1 MDKRDTT
8 PIIVNG
14 ELRVNQKR
22 NRTEKDD
29 FKEPKKNPFA
39 DLLLTLICI
48 GLIGYGVYTLVNKD
62 DKKENKK
69 SNSNSNVTS
78 NVESNSNSN
87 IKTIKYEDVLILTKL
102 ESTNL
107 YSKADL
113 AAMNTQ
119 EGLSVVNLSN
129 NAAMAL
135 ASKIADKK
143 VADGKIYITEEEL
156 DNSIKQLFGTKEYIK
171 RAFVCGKD
179 LYTHNQE
186 TKMYYVLEESNNK
199 ITYSKYDYVEK
210 NEENDTLVIKNYVLY
225 NDGVKSWTLNNTALT
240 ETVTKDNM
248 KENLNLL
255 KYYEYKFNKIND
267 NYYLS
272 NISIK

>member
-14 ELRVNQKR
+14 ELRVNQRKR
-22 NRTEKDD
+22 IPSGDD
-29 FKEPKKNPFA
+29 YKEPKKKPLL
-39 DLLLTLICI
+39 DLFLTLICI

-69 SNSNSNVTS
+69 SNSNSNITS

-87 IKTIKYEDVLILTKL
+87 IKKIKYENVLILTKL

-107 YSKADL
+107 YTKEDL
-113 AAMNTQ
+113 AAMNTT
-119 EGLSVVNLSN
+119 EGLNVANLSN
-129 NAAMAL
+129 NATMSL

-143 VADGKIYITEEEL
+143 IVSGKTYITEDEL
-156 DNSIKQLFGTKEYIK
+156 DNSIKQLFGNKEYIK
-171 RAFVCGKD
+171 RAFICGKD

-186 TKMYYVLEESNNK
+186 TKMYYVLEENNNK
-199 ITYSKYDYVEK
+199 IEYSKYDYVEK
-210 NEENDTLVIKNYVLY
+210 NEENGVLIVKNYVLY
-225 NDGVKSWTLNNTALT
+225 TDGVKSWTLNNTVLS
-240 ETVTKDNM
+240 EIVNKDNM
-248 KENLNLL
+248 KTNLELL
-255 KYYEYKFNKIND
+255 KYYEYKFNKVND
-267 NYYLS
+267 MYYLS

>member
-22 NRTEKDD
+22 NRTKKDD

-87 IKTIKYEDVLILTKL
+87 IKTIKYEDDLILTKL

-210 NEENDTLVIKNYVLY
+210 NEQNDTLVIKNYVLY

>member
-22 NRTEKDD
+22 NRTKKDD

-129 NAAMAL
+129 NATMAL

-143 VADGKIYITEEEL
+143 VADGKTYITEEEL

>member
-14 ELRVNQKR
+14 ELRVNQKK
-22 NRTEKDD
+22 NRPIKDD
-29 FKEPKKNPFA
+29 YKEPKKNPIM
-39 DLLLTLICI
+39 DLFLTLICI
-48 GLIGYGVYTLVNKD
+48 GLIGYGVYTLVNKE
-62 DKKENKK
+62 DKKEDKK
-69 SNSNSNVTS
+69 SNSNSNITS

-87 IKTIKYEDVLILTKL
+87 IKKIKYEDVLILTKL
-102 ESTNL
+102 ESTNV
-107 YSKADL
+107 YSKEDL
-113 AAMNTQ
+113 AAMNTP
-119 EGLSVVNLSN
+119 EGLNIAYLSN
-129 NAAMAL
+129 NATMAL

-143 VADGKIYITEEEL
+143 VANGKTYITEEEL
-156 DNSIKQLFGTKEYIK
+156 DNSLKQLFGNKEYIK
-171 RAFVCGKD
+171 RAFICGKD

-186 TKMYYVLEESNNK
+186 TKMYYVLEENNNK

-210 NEENDTLVIKNYVLY
+210 NEDNGVLIVKNYVLF
-225 NDGVKSWTLNNTALT
+225 NDGEKSWTLNNTALT
-240 ETVTKDNM
+240 TLVTKDNM
-248 KENLNLL
+248 KDSLSLL